1 MKVKLPVQTKEIVN
15 DELVKRE
22 NEKVFDIDTSLASQ
36 IRFETKFPKLAE
48 REDLFGYSK
57 RICAIDELTA
67 PVIISKMKMLYCW
80 FDTEL
85 DFIEFLKLFDLSDE
99 AYVKKL
105 TDAIKVA
112 FELIFSGSA
121 EKNF

>member
-15 DELVKRE
+15 GELVKRE
-22 NEKVFDIDTSLASQ
+22 SEKTFDIDTSLASQ

-80 FDTEL
+80 FDTDL

-99 AYVKKL
+99 AYVRKL

>member
-15 DELVKRE
+15 GELVKRE
-22 NEKVFDIDTSLASQ
+22 SEKSFDIDTSLASQ

-80 FDTEL
+80 FDTDL

-99 AYVKKL
+99 AYVRKL
-105 TDAIKVA
+105 TDALKVS

>member
-1 MKVKLPVQTKEIVN
+1 MKVKLPVQTKEIVTG
-15 DELVKRE
+15 ELVKRE
-22 NEKVFDIDTSLASQ
+22 SEKSFDIDTSLASQ

-80 FDTEL
+80 FDTDL
-85 DFIEFLKLFDLSDE
+85 GFIEFLKLFDLSDE
-99 AYVKKL
+99 AYVRKL

>member
-15 DELVKRE
+15 GELVKRE
-22 NEKVFDIDTSLASQ
+22 NEKEFDIDTSLASQ

-57 RICAIDELTA
+57 RICEIDELTA

-85 DFIEFLKLFDLSDE
+85 DFIEFLKLFDLSDA

-105 TDAIKVA
+105 TDALKVA

>member
-1 MKVKLPVQTKEIVN
+1 MKIKLPIQTKEVVN
-15 DELVKRE
+15 GELVK
-22 NEKVFDIDTSLASQ
+22 KQTDKQFDIDTSLASQ

-57 RICAIDELTA
+57 RICEIEELSA

-85 DFIEFLKLFDLSDE
+85 EFIDFLKLFDLSDE
-99 AYVKKL
+99 EYVKKL

-112 FELIFSGSA
+112 FQLIFAGSA
-121 EKNF
+121 EKNS

>member
-1 MKVKLPVQTKEIVN
+1 MKVKFPVQTKEIVN
-15 DELVKRE
+15 GELVKRE
-22 NEKVFDIDTSLASQ
+22 SEKSFSIDTSLASQ

-80 FDTEL
+80 FDTDL

-99 AYVKKL
+99 AYVRKL

>member
-15 DELVKRE
+15 GELVKRE
-22 NEKVFDIDTSLASQ
+22 NEKAFDIDTSLASQ

-48 REDLFGYSK
+48 REDLFNYSK
-57 RICAIDELTA
+57 RICAIEELTA
-67 PVIISKMKMLYCW
+67 PLIISKMKMLYCW

-105 TDAIKVA
+105 TDGLKVA

>member
-80 FDTEL
+80 FDTDL

>member
-80 FDTEL
+80 FDTDL

-105 TDAIKVA
+105 TDGLKVA

>member
-1 MKVKLPVQTKEIVN
+1 MKIKLPVQTKEVVKG
-15 DELVKRE
+15 ELVKKQSD
-22 NEKVFDIDTSLASQ
+22 KVFEIDTSLASQ

-57 RICAIDELTA
+57 RICEVKEISA

-85 DFIEFLKLFDLSDE
+85 EFIDFLKLFDLSDKE
-99 AYVKKL
+99 YVEKL
-105 TDAIKVA
+105 TDGIKVA
-112 FELIFSGSA
+112 FELIFAGSA
-121 EKNF
+121 EKN